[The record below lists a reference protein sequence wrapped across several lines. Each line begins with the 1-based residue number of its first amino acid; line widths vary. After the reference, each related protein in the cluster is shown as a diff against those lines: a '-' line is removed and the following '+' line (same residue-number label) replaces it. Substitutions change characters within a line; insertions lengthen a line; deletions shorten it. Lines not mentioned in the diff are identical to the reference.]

1 MRGVHITLRMR
12 LECRIVRQ
20 NQKDNTPQE
29 LYEVLNE
36 VVVDR
41 GANPYLAKIECWERD
56 TLITKVPALSS
67 LLSFCAPALR
77 CSNYCRAC
85 PASILSRR
93 RSGLVVTTCRTCR
106 VDFCHCRSG
115 ASGWSDVGNP
125 HGEYSLF
132 GGSRRVHG
140 APQRAGH
147 PLHPDLPA
155 LPLIQVQTLLLSAED
170 PHIVKPVPQT
180 HASR

>member
-77 CSNYCRAC
+77 CSNHCSAC
-85 PASILSRR
+85 SASIFVEAAIRTCSHDLQDLS
-93 RSGLVVTTCRTCR
+93 SGLL
-106 VDFCHCRSG
+106 
-115 ASGWSDVGNP
+115 
-125 HGEYSLF
+125 SLPF
-132 GGSRRVHG
+132 RCKRM
-140 APQRAGH
+140 
-147 PLHPDLPA
+147 
-155 LPLIQVQTLLLSAED
+155 E
-170 PHIVKPVPQT
+170 
-180 HASR
+180 